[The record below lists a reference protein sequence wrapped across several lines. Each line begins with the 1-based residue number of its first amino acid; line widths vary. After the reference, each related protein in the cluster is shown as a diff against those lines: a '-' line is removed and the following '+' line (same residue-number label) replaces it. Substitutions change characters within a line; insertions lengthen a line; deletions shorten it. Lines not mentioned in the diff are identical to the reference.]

1 SLTTEMVMWLP
12 SFLAETI
19 TPSIMPSCVDETV
32 PVIAAPFWACAPAAF
47 RRVAAATA
55 DKRAEI
61 LLPDIAT
68 SLAGNWTESARR
80 IHKANRP
87 RKRAIVSVVG
97 HSEIRFL

>member
-1 SLTTEMVMWLP
+1 MVMWLP

-68 SLAGNWTESARR
+68 SLAGNWTESVRR
-80 IHKANRP
+80 IHKASRP
-87 RKRAIVSVVG
+87 RKRPAGFSPRLRG
-97 HSEIRFL
+97 EWREAP